1 MGWWTCFPPPPR
13 LAPTASNHSFFLFPL
28 HFMCTCLCCSFFFFV
43 LYFLVPNFISPFI
56 LFFEWFP
63 WLTLFLWDLIFCIK
77 SETNNYFLTLY
88 FLLDI
93 SLFLTVM
100 IKKNLKSVCILA
112 GQGIGDRMVIKKMC
126 LLHVIVKTSKN
137 FLISS
142 RLGLCAHLGYM

>member
-1 MGWWTCFPPPPR
+1 MFPPSRPGLPQLQVTILSFYSLYTLCA
-13 LAPTASNHSFFLFPL
+13 LAFVAL
-28 HFMCTCLCCSFFFFV
+28 FFFFV